1 MGSNGIQK
9 ILALLDGT
17 DDEVY
22 VGLLLSTKLLSSLA
36 VMNEKVA
43 FLEEI
48 YARLKSNN
56 FVARLFSTL
65 SVPNDEQN
73 ETDLRAFSLSLL
85 ASFTLS
91 KKIVNDKSVLSLFN
105 IVFNFA
111 TTYFFLFLPSFF
123 LSFFLSFFISV
134 CISYKSFSTL
144 PLIIV
149 LK

>member
-85 ASFTLS
+85 AYCAYPRVISLTPS
-91 KKIVNDKSVLSLFN
+91 IDLSLDT
-105 IVFNFA
+105 IE
-111 TTYFFLFLPSFF
+111 
-123 LSFFLSFFISV
+123 
-134 CISYKSFSTL
+134 
-144 PLIIV
+144 
-149 LK
+149 